1 MKSLVIAAALALAI
15 PLSHAASFDCQKA
28 STSIEK
34 AICSNPTLSKL
45 DDVLAENYKYMM
57 AANIGDGA
65 RKDLKQ
71 TQRAWIAKRNKCA
84 DGKCIEA
91 AYRSRVDEVCDY
103 PVISG
108 VHPLC
113 TSEDEIK

>member
-1 MKSLVIAAALALAI
+1 MKSLAIFAALTLAM
-15 PLSHAASFDCQKA
+15 PLSHAASFNCQKA
-28 STSIEK
+28 ATSVEK
-34 AICSNPTLSKL
+34 EICSNPTLSKL
-45 DDVLAENYKYMM
+45 DDALAENYKYMM

-71 TQRAWIAKRNKCA
+71 TQREWIAKRNKCA

-108 VHPLC
+108 IHPSC